1 MRACV
6 GECLV
11 LYECVRVLGVLD
23 VGFCVGCLCV
33 KCVLV
38 RVFCGV
44 LCVRFKYYEVQDF
57 GFYVTDVYV

>member
-1 MRACV
+1 MSVLGGV
-6 GECLV
+6 GWV

-38 RVFCGV
+38 GVFCGV
-44 LCVRFKYYEVQDF
+44 LCVRFKYYGALAF
-57 GFYVTDVYV
+57 M